1 MDHKLSTKQKS
12 KTTSTKR
19 VYKHRGEPGTPER
32 DVYNLKRALRDS
44 QKRYQINPNDK
55 LLREKIRVLTR
66 LVKESEAMRATENT
80 GVTKDALKVLLQRD
94 THIRDCHL
102 KSDIHSRECHLKSDI
117 HSRECHLKSEEVSGE
132 IFSNNFAL
140 ILTPSKAGSH
150 SSSNVGTVATSTRK
164 RNGRGKQNQ
173 SKCKPTSPDPPSKA
187 KPTPSATPPPQAT
200 VNKVQPPPP
209 VTVKKVQPLPPTTPL
224 PATANKVQPPPPTTP
239 HPSTVKKVQP
249 PPSVKPR
256 PATVKKVQPPPPTT
270 PHPATANKVQPP
282 PPTTPHPSTVKKVQ
296 PPPHSHPTIAARSP
310 SPPPAA
316 ECMTDYMSLVAII
329 KKCKQDDALNTANF
343 YNLELL
349 FGSMEFQTAFTGI
362 LKQHISSLVAKN
374 GRLEFENER
383 LRNLLNERR

>member
-209 VTVKKVQPLPPTTPL
+209 ATVNKVQPLPPTM
-224 PATANKVQPPPPTTP
+224 
-239 HPSTVKKVQP
+239 
-249 PPSVKPR
+249 PR
-256 PATVKKVQPPPPTT
+256 
-270 PHPATANKVQPP
+270 PATANKVQPP

>member
-94 THIRDCHL
+94 THIRD
-102 KSDIHSRECHLKSDI
+102 SNLKSDI

-173 SKCKPTSPDPPSKA
+173 SKCKPTSPDPPSKV

-200 VNKVQPPPP
+200 VNKV
-209 VTVKKVQPLPPTTPL
+209 
-224 PATANKVQPPPPTTP
+224 
-239 HPSTVKKVQP
+239 
-249 PPSVKPR
+249 
-256 PATVKKVQPPPPTT
+256 
-270 PHPATANKVQPP
+270 
-282 PPTTPHPSTVKKVQ
+282 
-296 PPPHSHPTIAARSP
+296 
-310 SPPPAA
+310 
-316 ECMTDYMSLVAII
+316 
-329 KKCKQDDALNTANF
+329 
-343 YNLELL
+343 
-349 FGSMEFQTAFTGI
+349 
-362 LKQHISSLVAKN
+362 
-374 GRLEFENER
+374 
-383 LRNLLNERR
+383 